1 MSVKVGI
8 TGGIGS
14 GKTLVCKIFE
24 YLGVP
29 VFYADDEAKRIMV
42 EDKDVKARLISLLCK
57 PAYRGPDL
65 DTAYIASKIFR
76 DENLLKKMNA
86 IVHPAVHEAFID
98 WANRQGDVP
107 YVIEEAALIFESGAA
122 DRLDAIVEVYA
133 SEDTRIR
140 RVCERD
146 GVDETMVRNRMQHQM
161 DEEEKR
167 TLADHV
173 ILNDENDLLLPQIV
187 ELHNTLNKGD
197 RFKIIK
203 GHTNHEP

>member
-1 MSVKVGI
+1 MKVGI

-42 EDKDVKARLISLLCK
+42 EDMDVKARLMSLLGG
-57 PAYRGPDL
+57 PAYRGLDL

-86 IVHPAVHEAFID
+86 IVHPAVHAAFID

-146 GVDETMVRNRMQHQM
+146 RVDETMVRNRMQHQM

-173 ILNDENDLLLPQIV
+173 ILNDGNDLILPQIV
-187 ELHNTLNKGD
+187 ELHNTLKKGD
-197 RFKIIK
+197 SFNITK
-203 GHTNHEP
+203 GHSNREP